1 MLLRQTLSRSR
12 PALARRA
19 RQITLSS
26 GPRDRT
32 PTMLLRQA
40 LSRALA
46 RQTLSRA
53 LARRS
58 RQVRRSI
65 THREEG
71 RKLPREMVAAMTAD
85 GDASSYYE
93 SMRSRVAASGAT
105 RSRVVASGATR
116 AASSAA
122 GDDYVALADEALDT
136 ILEKADELSDER
148 DDVEAELSS
157 GVLTLKIA
165 GAGTWVINKQV
176 PNRQLWLSSPV
187 SGPCRYEYVEG
198 TWTHTRD
205 GSSLAELLERELG
218 LIM

>member
-1 MLLRQTLSRSR
+1 MLLRQAISRARR
-12 PALARRA
+12 PALARR
-19 RQITLSS
+19 
-26 GPRDRT
+26 
-32 PTMLLRQA
+32 
-40 LSRALA
+40 
-46 RQTLSRA
+46 
-53 LARRS
+53 
-58 RQVRRSI
+58 VRSI

-85 GDASSYYE
+85 GDASSYFE
-93 SMRSRVAASGAT
+93 SMRSRVAAAGATRAASSSAGGDGAT
-105 RSRVVASGATR
+105 RS
-116 AASSAA
+116 ASSAA

-136 ILEKADELSDER
+136 ILEKADELADER
-148 DDVEAELSS
+148 DDVEVELSS
-157 GVLTLKIA
+157 GVLTLKTPE
-165 GAGTWVINKQV
+165 GTWVLNKQV

>member
-1 MLLRQTLSRSR
+1 
-12 PALARRA
+12 
-19 RQITLSS
+19 
-26 GPRDRT
+26 
-32 PTMLLRQA
+32 MLLRQA
-40 LSRALA
+40 LSRA
-46 RQTLSRA
+46 RPA
-53 LARRS
+53 LARRA
-58 RQVRRSI
+58 RSI

-85 GDASSYYE
+85 GDASSYFE

-105 RSRVVASGATR
+105 RS
-116 AASSAA
+116 ASSSAN
-122 GDDYVALADEALDT
+122 DDYVALADEALDT

-148 DDVEAELSS
+148 DDVECELSS

-165 GAGTWVINKQV
+165 GTGTWVLNKQV
-176 PNRQLWLSSPV
+176 PNRQLWLSSPL

>member
-1 MLLRQTLSRSR
+1 
-12 PALARRA
+12 
-19 RQITLSS
+19 
-26 GPRDRT
+26 
-32 PTMLLRQA
+32 MLLRQA
-40 LSRALA
+40 LSRTRQAL
-46 RQTLSRA
+46 RRPP
-53 LARRS
+53 ARR
-58 RQVRRSI
+58 I

-105 RSRVVASGATR
+105 RSRVAASGATR
-116 AASSAA
+116 SASSAA

-148 DDVEAELSS
+148 DDVECELSS

-165 GAGTWVINKQV
+165 GTGTWVLNKQV

-187 SGPCRYEYVEG
+187 SGPCRYEYVDG

>member
-1 MLLRQTLSRSR
+1 
-12 PALARRA
+12 
-19 RQITLSS
+19 
-26 GPRDRT
+26 
-32 PTMLLRQA
+32 MLLRQA
-40 LSRALA
+40 LSRTRPAL
-46 RQTLSRA
+46 
-53 LARRS
+53 RR
-58 RQVRRSI
+58 VRNI

-85 GDASSYYE
+85 GDASSYFE

-105 RSRVVASGATR
+105 RS
-116 AASSAA
+116 ASSAA
-122 GDDYVALADEALDT
+122 GDDYVALADEALDN

>member
-1 MLLRQTLSRSR
+1 
-12 PALARRA
+12 
-19 RQITLSS
+19 
-26 GPRDRT
+26 
-32 PTMLLRQA
+32 MLLRQA
-40 LSRALA
+40 LSRGA
-46 RQTLSRA
+46 RPA

-85 GDASSYYE
+85 GDASSYFESMRSRMAAGATRAE
-93 SMRSRVAASGAT
+93 SMRSRVAAAGAT
-105 RSRVVASGATR
+105 RS
-116 AASSAA
+116 ASSAA

-148 DDVEAELSS
+148 DDVEVELSS
-157 GVLTLKIA
+157 GVLTLKTPE
-165 GAGTWVINKQV
+165 GTWVLNKQV
-176 PNRQLWLSSPV
+176 PNRQLWLSSPL

-205 GSSLAELLERELG
+205 GSSLDELLERELG

>member
-1 MLLRQTLSRSR
+1 
-12 PALARRA
+12 
-19 RQITLSS
+19 
-26 GPRDRT
+26 
-32 PTMLLRQA
+32 MLLRQA
-40 LSRALA
+40 LSRTRQAL
-46 RQTLSRA
+46 RRPQ
-53 LARRS
+53 ARR
-58 RQVRRSI
+58 I

-105 RSRVVASGATR
+105 RSRVAASGATR

-148 DDVEAELSS
+148 DDVECELSS

-165 GAGTWVINKQV
+165 GTGTWVINKQV
-176 PNRQLWLSSPV
+176 PNRQLWLSSPL
-187 SGPCRYEYVEG
+187 SGPCRYEYVDG

-205 GSSLAELLERELG
+205 GSSLDELLERELG

>member
-1 MLLRQTLSRSR
+1 
-12 PALARRA
+12 
-19 RQITLSS
+19 
-26 GPRDRT
+26 
-32 PTMLLRQA
+32 MLLRQA
-40 LSRALA
+40 LSRTRQAL
-46 RQTLSRA
+46 RRPQ
-53 LARRS
+53 ARR
-58 RQVRRSI
+58 I

-85 GDASSYYE
+85 GDASSYFE
-93 SMRSRVAASGAT
+93 SMRSRVAAAGAT
-105 RSRVVASGATR
+105 RS
-116 AASSAA
+116 ASSAA
-122 GDDYVALADEALDT
+122 GDDYVALADECLDT

-187 SGPCRYEYVEG
+187 SGPCRYEYVDG

-205 GSSLAELLERELG
+205 GSSLSELLERELG

>member
-1 MLLRQTLSRSR
+1 M
-12 PALARRA
+12 
-19 RQITLSS
+19 
-26 GPRDRT
+26 PRDRT
-32 PTMLLRQA
+32 QTMLL
-40 LSRALA
+40 

-85 GDASSYYE
+85 GDASSYFE

-105 RSRVVASGATR
+105 RS
-116 AASSAA
+116 ASSAA

-157 GVLTLKIA
+157 GVLTLKTPQ
-165 GAGTWVINKQV
+165 GTWVINKQV

-187 SGPCRYEYVEG
+187 SGPCRYEHVDG

>member
-1 MLLRQTLSRSR
+1 
-12 PALARRA
+12 
-19 RQITLSS
+19 
-26 GPRDRT
+26 
-32 PTMLLRQA
+32 MLLRQA
-40 LSRALA
+40 LSRARRPALA
-46 RQTLSRA
+46 RQ
-53 LARRS
+53 
-58 RQVRRSI
+58 VRNI

-71 RKLPREMVAAMTAD
+71 RKLPREMVAAMTSD
-85 GDASSYYE
+85 GDASSYFE

-105 RSRVVASGATR
+105 RS
-116 AASSAA
+116 ASSAA
-122 GDDYVALADEALDT
+122 GDDYVALADECLDT

-205 GSSLAELLERELG
+205 GSSLSELLERELG

>member
-1 MLLRQTLSRSR
+1 
-12 PALARRA
+12 
-19 RQITLSS
+19 
-26 GPRDRT
+26 
-32 PTMLLRQA
+32 MLLRQA
-40 LSRALA
+40 LSRA
-46 RQTLSRA
+46 RRPA
-53 LARRS
+53 LARH
-58 RQVRRSI
+58 VRRI

-85 GDASSYYE
+85 GDASSYFE

-105 RSRVVASGATR
+105 RS
-116 AASSAA
+116 ASSAA

-187 SGPCRYEYVEG
+187 SGPCRYEYVDG

-205 GSSLAELLERELG
+205 GSSLSELLERELG

>member
-1 MLLRQTLSRSR
+1 
-12 PALARRA
+12 
-19 RQITLSS
+19 
-26 GPRDRT
+26 
-32 PTMLLRQA
+32 MLLRQA
-40 LSRALA
+40 LSRTRQAL
-46 RQTLSRA
+46 
-53 LARRS
+53 RRS
-58 RQVRRSI
+58 QAQVRRSI

-85 GDASSYYE
+85 GDASSYFE

-105 RSRVVASGATR
+105 RS
-116 AASSAA
+116 ASSAA

-136 ILEKADELSDER
+136 ILEKADELSDAR

-157 GVLTLKIA
+157 GVLTLKTPQ
-165 GAGTWVINKQV
+165 GTWVINKQV
-176 PNRQLWLSSPV
+176 PNRQLWLSSPL

>member
-1 MLLRQTLSRSR
+1 
-12 PALARRA
+12 
-19 RQITLSS
+19 
-26 GPRDRT
+26 
-32 PTMLLRQA
+32 MLLRQA
-40 LSRALA
+40 LSHA
-46 RQTLSRA
+46 RPA
-53 LARRS
+53 LARR
-58 RQVRRSI
+58 VRRI

-85 GDASSYYE
+85 GDASSYFE
-93 SMRSRVAASGAT
+93 SMRSRVAAA
-105 RSRVVASGATR
+105 GATR
-116 AASSAA
+116 ASSSSAG
-122 GDDYVALADEALDT
+122 GDDYVALADECLDT

-205 GSSLAELLERELG
+205 GSSLSELLERELG

>member
-1 MLLRQTLSRSR
+1 
-12 PALARRA
+12 
-19 RQITLSS
+19 
-26 GPRDRT
+26 
-32 PTMLLRQA
+32 MLLRQA
-40 LSRALA
+40 LSRTRQAL
-46 RQTLSRA
+46 RRSQ
-53 LARRS
+53 ARR
-58 RQVRRSI
+58 I

-85 GDASSYYE
+85 GDASSYFE

-105 RSRVVASGATR
+105 RS
-116 AASSAA
+116 ASSAA

-136 ILEKADELSDER
+136 ILEKADELADER

-165 GAGTWVINKQV
+165 GTGTWVLNKQV
-176 PNRQLWLSSPV
+176 PNRQLWLSSPL
-187 SGPCRYEYVEG
+187 SGPCRFDYVDG

-205 GSSLAELLERELG
+205 GSSLSELLERELG

>member
-1 MLLRQTLSRSR
+1 
-12 PALARRA
+12 
-19 RQITLSS
+19 
-26 GPRDRT
+26 
-32 PTMLLRQA
+32 MLLRQA
-40 LSRALA
+40 LSRTRQAL
-46 RQTLSRA
+46 RRPQ
-53 LARRS
+53 ARR
-58 RQVRRSI
+58 I

-71 RKLPREMVAAMTAD
+71 RKLPREMVAAMTND
-85 GDASSYYE
+85 GDASSYFE
-93 SMRSRVAASGAT
+93 SMRSRVAAAGP
-105 RSRVVASGATR
+105 TR

-122 GDDYVALADEALDT
+122 GDDYVALADEALDN

-187 SGPCRYEYVEG
+187 SGPCRYEYVDG

>member
-1 MLLRQTLSRSR
+1 MDINTALKLVRVTALSK
-12 PALARRA
+12 
-19 RQITLSS
+19 
-26 GPRDRT
+26 GPQRT
-32 PTMLLRQA
+32 QTMLLRQA
-40 LSRALA
+40 LSRAPALA
-46 RQTLSRA
+46 RPSRQVRAPA

-71 RKLPREMVAAMTAD
+71 RKLPREMVAAMTSD
-85 GDASSYYE
+85 GDASSYFE
-93 SMRSRVAASGAT
+93 SMRSRVAAAGAT
-105 RSRVVASGATR
+105 RS
-116 AASSAA
+116 ASSAA
-122 GDDYVALADEALDT
+122 GDDYVALADECLDT

-148 DDVEAELSS
+148 DDVEVELAS
-157 GVLTLKIA
+157 GVLTLKTPE
-165 GAGTWVINKQV
+165 GTWVLNKQV

-187 SGPCRYEYVEG
+187 SGPCRYEHVDG

>member
-1 MLLRQTLSRSR
+1 M
-12 PALARRA
+12 
-19 RQITLSS
+19 
-26 GPRDRT
+26 
-32 PTMLLRQA
+32 LRQA
-40 LSRALA
+40 LSRA
-46 RQTLSRA
+46 RRPA
-53 LARRS
+53 LARR
-58 RQVRRSI
+58 VRRI

-85 GDASSYYE
+85 GDASSYFE

-105 RSRVVASGATR
+105 RS
-116 AASSAA
+116 ASSAA
-122 GDDYVALADEALDT
+122 GDDYVALADECLDT

-148 DDVEAELSS
+148 DVVEVELAS
-157 GVLTLKIA
+157 GVLTLKTPE
-165 GAGTWVINKQV
+165 GTWVLNKQV

-187 SGPCRYEYVEG
+187 SGPCRYEHVDG

>member
-1 MLLRQTLSRSR
+1 
-12 PALARRA
+12 
-19 RQITLSS
+19 
-26 GPRDRT
+26 
-32 PTMLLRQA
+32 MLLRQA

-85 GDASSYYE
+85 GDASSYFE
-93 SMRSRVAASGAT
+93 SMRSRVAAAGAT
-105 RSRVVASGATR
+105 RS
-116 AASSAA
+116 ASSAA
-122 GDDYVALADEALDT
+122 GDDYVALADECLDA
-136 ILEKADELSDER
+136 ILEKADELSDDR

-187 SGPCRYEYVEG
+187 SGPCRYEYVDG

-205 GSSLAELLERELG
+205 GSSLADLLERELG

>member
-1 MLLRQTLSRSR
+1 
-12 PALARRA
+12 
-19 RQITLSS
+19 
-26 GPRDRT
+26 
-32 PTMLLRQA
+32 MLLRQA

-187 SGPCRYEYVEG
+187 SGPCRYEYVDG

>member
-1 MLLRQTLSRSR
+1 MDINTALKLVRVTALSK
-12 PALARRA
+12 
-19 RQITLSS
+19 
-26 GPRDRT
+26 GPQRT
-32 PTMLLRQA
+32 QTMLLRQA
-40 LSRALA
+40 LSRAPALA
-46 RQTLSRA
+46 RPSRQVRAPA

-71 RKLPREMVAAMTAD
+71 RKLPREMVAAMTSD
-85 GDASSYYE
+85 GDASSYFE
-93 SMRSRVAASGAT
+93 SMRSRVAAAGAT
-105 RSRVVASGATR
+105 RS
-116 AASSAA
+116 ASSSAN
-122 GDDYVALADEALDT
+122 DDYVALADEALDT

-148 DDVEAELSS
+148 DDVEVELSS
-157 GVLTLKIA
+157 GVLTLKTPE
-165 GAGTWVINKQV
+165 GTWVLNKQV

-205 GSSLAELLERELG
+205 GSSLSELLERELG

>member
-1 MLLRQTLSRSR
+1 
-12 PALARRA
+12 
-19 RQITLSS
+19 
-26 GPRDRT
+26 
-32 PTMLLRQA
+32 MLLRQA
-40 LSRALA
+40 LSRA
-46 RQTLSRA
+46 RPRA
-53 LARRS
+53 LAR
-58 RQVRRSI
+58 QVRNI

-105 RSRVVASGATR
+105 RS
-116 AASSAA
+116 ASSAA
-122 GDDYVALADEALDT
+122 GDDYVALADECLDT

-187 SGPCRYEYVEG
+187 SGPCRYEYVDG

-205 GSSLAELLERELG
+205 GSSLSELLERELG

>member
-1 MLLRQTLSRSR
+1 MLLRQTLSRTR
-12 PALARRA
+12 PALARR
-19 RQITLSS
+19 
-26 GPRDRT
+26 
-32 PTMLLRQA
+32 
-40 LSRALA
+40 
-46 RQTLSRA
+46 
-53 LARRS
+53 
-58 RQVRRSI
+58 VRRI

-85 GDASSYYE
+85 GDASSYFE
-93 SMRSRVAASGAT
+93 SMRSRVAAA
-105 RSRVVASGATR
+105 GATR
-116 AASSAA
+116 ASSSSAG
-122 GDDYVALADEALDT
+122 GDDYVALADECLDT

-205 GSSLAELLERELG
+205 GSSLSELLERELG

>member
-1 MLLRQTLSRSR
+1 
-12 PALARRA
+12 
-19 RQITLSS
+19 
-26 GPRDRT
+26 
-32 PTMLLRQA
+32 MLLRQA
-40 LSRALA
+40 LSRT
-46 RQTLSRA
+46 RPA
-53 LARRS
+53 LARR
-58 RQVRRSI
+58 VRRI

-71 RKLPREMVAAMTAD
+71 RKF
-85 GDASSYYE
+85 E
-93 SMRSRVAASGAT
+93 SMRARLAVT
-105 RSRVVASGATR
+105 RSS
-116 AASSAA
+116 SSAA
-122 GDDYVALADEALDT
+122 GDDYVALADECLDA

-187 SGPCRYEYVEG
+187 SGPCRYEYVDG

-205 GSSLAELLERELG
+205 GSSLSELLERELG

>member
-1 MLLRQTLSRSR
+1 
-12 PALARRA
+12 
-19 RQITLSS
+19 
-26 GPRDRT
+26 
-32 PTMLLRQA
+32 MLLRQA

-71 RKLPREMVAAMTAD
+71 RKLPREMVAAMTND
-85 GDASSYYE
+85 GDASSYFE

-105 RSRVVASGATR
+105 RSASSVAS
-116 AASSAA
+116 
-122 GDDYVALADEALDT
+122 DDYVALADEALDT
-136 ILEKADELSDER
+136 ILEKADELADER
-148 DDVEAELSS
+148 DDVEVELSS
-157 GVLTLKIA
+157 GVLTLKTPE
-165 GAGTWVINKQV
+165 GTWVLNKQV

-205 GSSLAELLERELG
+205 GSSLDELLERELG

>member
-1 MLLRQTLSRSR
+1 M
-12 PALARRA
+12 
-19 RQITLSS
+19 
-26 GPRDRT
+26 
-32 PTMLLRQA
+32 LRQA
-40 LSRALA
+40 LSRA
-46 RQTLSRA
+46 RRPA
-53 LARRS
+53 LARH
-58 RQVRRSI
+58 VRRI

-71 RKLPREMVAAMTAD
+71 RKLPREMVAAMTSD
-85 GDASSYYE
+85 GDASSYFE
-93 SMRSRVAASGAT
+93 SMRSRVAAAGAT
-105 RSRVVASGATR
+105 RS
-116 AASSAA
+116 ASSAA
-122 GDDYVALADEALDT
+122 GDDYVALADECLDA

-205 GSSLAELLERELG
+205 GSSLSELLERELG